1 MLRFLKN
8 SHIYDVWGFVIMLF
22 VVFFYF
28 NCIFTESKLY
38 SGNFRL
44 SYFLSFPTKKNLT
57 KQKFIL
63 NVTLKTYQELN
74 VISCKYIIL
83 SAARIRFSVLLLCNI
98 PSSVQKAERQNV

>member
-1 MLRFLKN
+1 MMFGVLLLCYLLFFFISIVYLLK
-8 SHIYDVWGFVIMLF
+8 
-22 VVFFYF
+22 VV
-28 NCIFTESKLY
+28 Y